1 MENAAIQKLFYEN
14 RTIIEKEIK
23 MCILGLRNSDLFCF
37 WDINEIAQELRIK
50 AYESLRYYNPK
61 RAKVKTYLKKVLERK
76 VIDLLRRQKSKI
88 RNGNISLEYIFENI
102 ELGNAK
108 KLSEFFIAY
117 TESDVGISD
126 VYSII
131 NKLSPDLQNVCKLL
145 SESYNVSEIAKI
157 LKRSRTT
164 IHKQIKELRNAL
176 KDFR

>member
-1 MENAAIQKLFYEN
+1 M
-14 RTIIEKEIK
+14 
-23 MCILGLRNSDLFCF
+23 
-37 WDINEIAQELRIK
+37 
-50 AYESLRYYNPK
+50 
-61 RAKVKTYLKKVLERK
+61 ERK
-76 VIDLLRRQKSKI
+76 VIDLLRRQKSEI

-117 TESDVGISD
+117 TESDVEISD

-131 NKLSPDLQNVCKLL
+131 NELSPDLQNVCKLL
-145 SESYNVSEIAKI
+145 SESYNVSEIARI

-164 IHKQIKELRNAL
+164 IHKQIKEIRNAL

>member
-37 WDINEIAQELRIK
+37 WDIDEISQILRIK
-50 AYESLRYYNPK
+50 AFESLRHYNPK
-61 RAKVKTYLKKVLERK
+61 RAKLKTYLKKVLERK
-76 VIDLLRRQKSKI
+76 VIDLLRRQKSEI
-88 RNGNISLEYIFENI
+88 RNGNISLEYILDNFES
-102 ELGNAK
+102 GNAK
-108 KLSEFFIAY
+108 KLSGFFIAY
-117 TESDVGISD
+117 TESYVGISD

-131 NKLSPDLQNVCKLL
+131 NELSPDLQNVCKLL

-164 IHKQIKELRNAL
+164 IYKQIKEIRDAL

>member
-1 MENAAIQKLFYEN
+1 MGNAAMQKLFYEN
-14 RTIIEKEIK
+14 RTIIEKEIR
-23 MCILGLRNSDLFCF
+23 MCILGLRNSGLFCF
-37 WDINEIAQELRIK
+37 WDIDEVSQVLRIK
-50 AYESLRYYNPK
+50 VFESLRHYNPK

-76 VIDLLRRQKSKI
+76 VIDLLRRQKSEI

-117 TESDVGISD
+117 TESDVEISD

-131 NKLSPDLQNVCKLL
+131 NELSPDLQNVCKLL
-145 SESYNVSEIAKI
+145 SESYNVSEIARI

-164 IHKQIKELRNAL
+164 IHKQIKEIRNAL

>member
-1 MENAAIQKLFYEN
+1 MENAAMQKFFYEN

-23 MCILGLRNSDLFCF
+23 MCVHGLRNSGRFCF
-37 WDINEIAQELRIK
+37 WDIDEISQQLRIK
-50 AYESLRYYNPK
+50 AFESLRSYDPK
-61 RAKVKTYLKKVLERK
+61 RAKLKTYLKRVLERK
-76 VIDLLRRQKSKI
+76 IIDLLRREKSEI
-88 RNGNISLEYIFENI
+88 RNGNLSLEYALENI

-117 TESDVGISD
+117 TEIDVEISD
-126 VYSII
+126 VYSIR
-131 NKLSPDLQNVCKLL
+131 NELSPDLKNVCKLL

-164 IHKQIKELRNAL
+164 IYKQIKEIRNAL

>member
-1 MENAAIQKLFYEN
+1 MENAAIQELFYEN

-37 WDINEIAQELRIK
+37 WGINEIAQELRIK

-76 VIDLLRRQKSKI
+76 VIDLLRRQKSEI

-117 TESDVGISD
+117 TESDVEISD

-131 NKLSPDLQNVCKLL
+131 NELSPDLQNVCKLL
-145 SESYNVSEIAKI
+145 SESYNVSEIARI

-164 IHKQIKELRNAL
+164 IHKQIKEIRNAL

>member
-1 MENAAIQKLFYEN
+1 MENAAMQKLFYEN
-14 RTIIEKEIK
+14 RTIIEKEIR

-76 VIDLLRRQKSKI
+76 VIDLLRRQKSEI

-117 TESDVGISD
+117 TESDVDISD

-131 NKLSPDLQNVCKLL
+131 NELSPDLQNVCKLL

-164 IHKQIKELRNAL
+164 IYKQIKEIRDAL
-176 KDFR
+176 KDLR

>member
-1 MENAAIQKLFYEN
+1 MQKLFYEN
-14 RTIIEKEIK
+14 RTIIEKEIR

-76 VIDLLRRQKSKI
+76 VIDLLRRQKSEI

-117 TESDVGISD
+117 TESDVDISD

-131 NKLSPDLQNVCKLL
+131 NELSPDLQNVCKLL

-164 IHKQIKELRNAL
+164 IYKQIKEIRDAL
-176 KDFR
+176 KDLR

>member
-1 MENAAIQKLFYEN
+1 MENAAMQKLFYEN
-14 RTIIEKEIK
+14 CTIIEKEIR

-37 WDINEIAQELRIK
+37 WDTDEISQVLRIK
-50 AYESLRYYNPK
+50 AFESLRHYNPK

-76 VIDLLRRQKSKI
+76 VIDLLRRQKSEI
-88 RNGNISLEYIFENI
+88 RNGNISLEYTLKNI
-102 ELGNAK
+102 DLGNAK

-117 TESDVGISD
+117 TESDVEISD

-131 NKLSPDLQNVCKLL
+131 NELSPDLQNVCKLL

-164 IHKQIKELRNAL
+164 IYKQIKEIRDAL
-176 KDFR
+176 KDLR